1 MFSWFFHIGWVRV
14 NASNGIIN
22 KGLNRMNDKA
32 ISIYTWKASKL
43 NQINPKVVIKNM
55 DDINRKEGDYN
66 PEDNSV
72 NLARLFTDS
81 LPGNT
86 LDYFYQVIA
95 DEIRVMLDS
104 EDKIEILKS
113 SYDLENRIR
122 IAINQLAYKD

>member
-1 MFSWFFHIGWVRV
+1 MFGRVFHIGRVRD
-14 NASNGIIN
+14 NASNGILN

-32 ISIYTWKASKL
+32 ISIYTWKAGKL
-43 NQINPKVVIKNM
+43 NQDNPKVVIKNM

-66 PEDNSV
+66 PENNSV
-72 NLARLFTDS
+72 NLARLFSDS

-95 DEIRVMLDS
+95 DEIRLMLVS
-104 EDKIEILKS
+104 EDKIQILQS

>member
-1 MFSWFFHIGWVRV
+1 MFSWFLHIGWVNG

-22 KGLNRMNDKA
+22 KGLNRMNEKA

-43 NQINPKVVIKNM
+43 NQDNPKVVIKNM
-55 DDINRKEGDYN
+55 ADINRKEGDYN

-72 NLARLFTDS
+72 NLARLLTDS

-95 DEIRVMLDS
+95 DEIRPMLDS

>member
-1 MFSWFFHIGWVRV
+1 
-14 NASNGIIN
+14 
-22 KGLNRMNDKA
+22 MNEKV

-43 NQINPKVVIKNM
+43 NQVHPKVVIKNM
-55 DDINRKEGDYN
+55 DDINREETDYN
-66 PEDNSV
+66 PVDNSV

-95 DEIRVMLDS
+95 NEIRPMLYSQDN
-104 EDKIEILKS
+104 IEILKS
-113 SYDLENRIR
+113 RYDIENRIR

>member
-1 MFSWFFHIGWVRV
+1 
-14 NASNGIIN
+14 
-22 KGLNRMNDKA
+22 MNDKA

-95 DEIRVMLDS
+95 DEIRLMLDS

-122 IAINQLAYKD
+122 IAISQLAYKD

>member
-1 MFSWFFHIGWVRV
+1 MFSWFFHIGWYRD

-22 KGLNRMNDKA
+22 KGLNRMNEKT
-32 ISIYTWKASKL
+32 IELYTWKANKL
-43 NQINPKVVIKNM
+43 NQIDPKVVIKPMIHDN
-55 DDINRKEGDYN
+55 DYD
-66 PEDNSV
+66 PGVNSV

-95 DEIRVMLDS
+95 DEIRLMLDS

>member
-1 MFSWFFHIGWVRV
+1 
-14 NASNGIIN
+14 
-22 KGLNRMNDKA
+22 MNDKA
-32 ISIYTWKASKL
+32 ISIYTWKANKL

-66 PEDNSV
+66 PENNSV
-72 NLARLFTDS
+72 NLARLFSDS

-95 DEIRVMLDS
+95 DEIRVMLYS

-122 IAINQLAYKD
+122 IAINQLAYKE